1 MKFEDLY
8 VGQSASSSKTFS
20 EADVLLFAG
29 VSTDCNPLHISATA
43 AEKGM
48 FGQRVC
54 HGMLVASLISAV
66 LGTKLPGE
74 GTVYMGQNLQFRRP
88 VYLGTT
94 ITATVTVKEL
104 NAEKHIAILDTI
116 CTNEEG
122 VAVIKGEATVML
134 K

>member
-8 VGQSASSSKTFS
+8 VGQTASTSKTFG
-20 EADVLLFAG
+20 EAEVLLFAG

-54 HGMLVASLISAV
+54 HGMLVASLISSV
-66 LGTKLPGE
+66 LGTKLPGD
-74 GTVYMGQNLQFRRP
+74 GTVYMGQTLKFRRP
-88 VYLGTT
+88 VFLNTT

-104 NAEKHIAILDTI
+104 NAEKHVAILDTV

-122 VAVIKGEATVML
+122 VAVIVGEATVML